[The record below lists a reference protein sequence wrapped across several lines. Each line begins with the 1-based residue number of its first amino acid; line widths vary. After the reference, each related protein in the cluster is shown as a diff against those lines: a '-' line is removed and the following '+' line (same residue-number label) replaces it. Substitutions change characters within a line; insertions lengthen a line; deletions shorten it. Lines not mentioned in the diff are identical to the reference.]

1 MTMASPQPRHETIDL
16 DDFNEHARAPRNV
29 PQQGIWSNRKNTED
43 HRRWSIIEL
52 AGDDHSDWPKYA
64 KVEEACSAHPSPL
77 KTTVSFNQTNFLHP
91 PTPDREDCSYSHKGN
106 DFNDTISLTSKSHK
120 NGDKNTSPFVWW
132 TLCLWL
138 VGVLMLTLTAVYS
151 TGSAKALMRQNFF
164 VASPSNS
171 ILILRV
177 MTELCALVLAALV
190 VVVVEDLQWALASRP
205 GGVSLLHFV
214 GLDAGTGVWG
224 LLRLLATAEWR
235 QKYSSLFRLLVICS
249 IPLPGIIL
257 MGAISIELV
266 TFPEKTY
273 NVSAGIA
280 PFNASY
286 IYEIRQ
292 STATALLVQMGSPAW
307 SDRDS
312 FSLDPLH
319 QGVGKCT
326 GNDGGWAPCDE
337 SHLLTGGV
345 VSIAPQ
351 ADNLTSYPDSAAYVV
366 PNTRVVQL
374 EYGRVHDLDA
384 LRTNGTCFLI
394 GADSAA
400 SYWCAA
406 VGKQKGLLF
415 GSAYCPIALQLTSS
429 CINNTAWTNPLELSS
444 SLYVY
449 SRYATV
455 TYDRGN
461 FSILDVSDMTPPEQ
475 DIIGL
480 DEYMLSLSA
489 VVPGFNK
496 SGPATKGD
504 NSALAIYAVTALPI
518 NDSEVAKKQSLRAVR
533 KALSVPFSYF
543 HANYFSSGPS
553 IWELKTPREGL
564 PEDMYSTL
572 SISILSHQV
581 VAGIV
586 SRWLFVTVAGIILC
600 ISLAIIIATS
610 RVCVKRPERCGY
622 PTLDFAA
629 VCAVRGGI
637 PSNSPE
643 WGNAQEPASHER
655 GHASGLHRSLT
666 QLGQKPQPFGVAK
679 NIKNE
684 RVILS

>member
-1 MTMASPQPRHETIDL
+1 MASPQPRHETINL
-16 DDFNEHARAPRNV
+16 EDFNEHARAPRNV

-52 AGDDHSDWPKYA
+52 AGDNHSDWPRYA
-64 KVEEACSAHPSPL
+64 KVDEASSAHPSPL

-106 DFNDTISLTSKSHK
+106 EFNDTISLTSRSHK
-120 NGDKNTSPFVWW
+120 DENKKTSPFVWW

-138 VGVLMLTLTAVYS
+138 VGVLMLTLTALYS

-190 VVVVEDLQWALASRP
+190 VVVMEDLQWALASRP

-307 SDRDS
+307 SDRDT

-326 GNDGGWAPCDE
+326 GADGGWAPCDE

-366 PNTRVVQL
+366 PNTRVAQL
-374 EYGRVHDLDA
+374 EYGKVHDLDG

-415 GSAYCPIALQLTSS
+415 
-429 CINNTAWTNPLELSS
+429 AWTNPLELSS

-449 SRYATV
+449 SRYATI

-496 SGPATKGD
+496 SGGATKGD

-543 HANYFSSGPS
+543 HANYFSDGLS
-553 IWELKTPREGL
+553 IWELKGPREGL
-564 PEDMYSTL
+564 PDDMYSTL
-572 SISILSHQV
+572 AISILSHQV
-581 VAGIV
+581 VAGTI
-586 SRWLFVTVAGIILC
+586 SRWFFVTVAGIILC

-637 PSNSPE
+637 PSSSPE
-643 WGNAQEPASHER
+643 WGNTQEPTNHER

>member
-1 MTMASPQPRHETIDL
+1 
-16 DDFNEHARAPRNV
+16 
-29 PQQGIWSNRKNTED
+29 
-43 HRRWSIIEL
+43 
-52 AGDDHSDWPKYA
+52 
-64 KVEEACSAHPSPL
+64 
-77 KTTVSFNQTNFLHP
+77 
-91 PTPDREDCSYSHKGN
+91 
-106 DFNDTISLTSKSHK
+106 
-120 NGDKNTSPFVWW
+120 
-132 TLCLWL
+132 
-138 VGVLMLTLTAVYS
+138 
-151 TGSAKALMRQNFF
+151 
-164 VASPSNS
+164 
-171 ILILRV
+171 
-177 MTELCALVLAALV
+177 
-190 VVVVEDLQWALASRP
+190 
-205 GGVSLLHFV
+205 
-214 GLDAGTGVWG
+214 
-224 LLRLLATAEWR
+224 
-235 QKYSSLFRLLVICS
+235 
-249 IPLPGIIL
+249 

-286 IYEIRQ
+286 IYDIRQ

-374 EYGRVHDLDA
+374 EYGRVHDLDG

-543 HANYFSSGPS
+543 HANYFSPGPS

-581 VAGIV
+581 VAGI
-586 SRWLFVTVAGIILC
+586 
-600 ISLAIIIATS
+600 
-610 RVCVKRPERCGY
+610 
-622 PTLDFAA
+622 
-629 VCAVRGGI
+629 
-637 PSNSPE
+637 PSS
-643 WGNAQEPASHER
+643 
-655 GHASGLHRSLT
+655 
-666 QLGQKPQPFGVAK
+666 
-679 NIKNE
+679 
-684 RVILS
+684 